1 MTVDKKK
8 FENNKS
14 SLTPLFERHS
24 LREVEYQNPF
34 YEDSESEATTADDI
48 EFDTVDDNDMLDR
61 RINDRID
68 SNKHCS
74 LFGKL
79 KQETKRIER
88 LQSNISAIKR
98 QSSLL
103 AQGSLDSDYDE
114 QRQEISTT
122 NIPLSAKPNTPN
134 YYTPQPSTNT
144 YLTPPQSADKYR
156 QSDSVDYNDNNGKS
170 KIDNNSLLNGLS
182 NARLRSAEIIRTPG
196 GSRTCNRFWKEIHGL
211 NAKKDTISPKV
222 TSRVEKLS
230 PKRVTKRLWDD
241 NDDTFWTTECSM
253 TKNSSSFNQK
263 LMRMKR
269 LENEQ
274 ERVDKSIKRISLF
287 DELQRLTNE
296 LAAAGAEI
304 EQLCAT
310 TLQLQGQL
318 SKENSPSS
326 QHGTSSTTN
335 TQYSIDFPD
344 LTSVSPPWRNPDQV
358 RRIKENLMQEQQ
370 QRRQQRQEAAAR
382 PLQPPSENQGFQYLY
397 LPTKARV
404 PIGQLRSRL
413 RKLDINNNRI
423 LDIHYPDRNVVAL
436 LVHNDYANELRSQLK
451 RFKITLKDNFDPC
464 DPKILRDPKYF
475 DATEEERANLAFM
488 HHCNCMERALKFT
501 RAPVKFAVARYF
513 YTKGWISKQ
522 TLDETLS
529 SRRTSQMEADP
540 LFFEDERMSTT
551 DDCQLSQSHTMESH
565 MEDGSPL

>member
-1 MTVDKKK
+1 MYSPQTPERGNVGSSTPLKALTPIVDAIKSAQSKATKDFESFYGNLMSRLTPRTTTGRIDKRTPEITQRIRMTVDKKK

-74 LFGKL
+74 LFDKL

-134 YYTPQPSTNT
+134 YYTPQPPTNT

-287 DELQRLTNE
+287 DEVNEREKKKIIPTMNPLVLQE
-296 LAAAGAEI
+296 LKAKYQAKHTED
-304 EQLCAT
+304 
-310 TLQLQGQL
+310 
-318 SKENSPSS
+318 SS
-326 QHGTSSTTN
+326 
-335 TQYSIDFPD
+335 
-344 LTSVSPPWRNPDQV
+344 
-358 RRIKENLMQEQQ
+358 
-370 QRRQQRQEAAAR
+370 
-382 PLQPPSENQGFQYLY
+382 
-397 LPTKARV
+397 
-404 PIGQLRSRL
+404 
-413 RKLDINNNRI
+413 
-423 LDIHYPDRNVVAL
+423 
-436 LVHNDYANELRSQLK
+436 
-451 RFKITLKDNFDPC
+451 
-464 DPKILRDPKYF
+464 
-475 DATEEERANLAFM
+475 
-488 HHCNCMERALKFT
+488 
-501 RAPVKFAVARYF
+501 
-513 YTKGWISKQ
+513 
-522 TLDETLS
+522 
-529 SRRTSQMEADP
+529 
-540 LFFEDERMSTT
+540 
-551 DDCQLSQSHTMESH
+551 
-565 MEDGSPL
+565 